1 MAQESNIEL
10 NNLTSFPRQKLSEK
24 SKTKKWFKKCVDYA
38 ENLLTSDFELRA
50 NFKNKQTNYRLRSNV
65 INPKDFQRYIN
76 PDNLDLQKLPAQFQ
90 HVGIENSKINLLLGE
105 YSKRR
110 KEYRAYLSSN
120 DTEGISRKEK
130 ELRGQMDKLFMEIV
144 TGEAKSEKEI
154 QEALKMQMD
163 YATYDFQ
170 DIAEITANRILKREY
185 KEQNLD
191 FLFLRTFED
200 LLVAG
205 EEIVYCGV
213 LGGEPVMRRVNPMN
227 LYTLGGSSMYVEDSD
242 VIIWYDY
249 MSTGQVIDDYWDEL
263 TPKDVEFLE
272 TGTSTTTAATTAI
285 GLNKDYSVDEIYGD
299 LDALQIFHPSE
310 VGSRTF
316 AGAFDSSGNV
326 RVVRA
331 CWRSRRKLYKRKYY
345 DEDGDTQYDFVDEFY
360 QAKKDLGEEL
370 EEVWVNEWLETT
382 KIADDI
388 YVGMKPVPHS
398 GKSLVNKSKGTP
410 PFVGSVYSTNDTRVQ
425 SLTDVMKPLAYSYDI
440 AYYKREL
447 EIATYKGNFAA
458 INASMIPAGWKPAEW
473 IRYITVNKFG
483 FLDPT
488 NEILKGPS
496 QGKSA
501 GAFNQLTA
509 TNVQMGDPNAIQMYT
524 NILLDI
530 ENTLGKLAG
539 VSGAREGQIQNRE
552 AVGNVERE
560 VAQTSHITEK
570 WFSVD
575 SNFRKRAIT
584 KFLECCKYAYKK
596 NPKRGQFLM
605 DDMGTVMI
613 KNFDE
618 FISSE
623 MDIHIGDST
632 ADTQLYSEIKSLS
645 QAAIQNGQ
653 AKIEDLI
660 AISTSES
667 VQETSRKLKA
677 SAERIRKEQEQMA
690 AQDREANMQMQQM
703 KNELQEKMWQRD
715 DFHKNEDRKV
725 EYAKINAK
733 LEEAALREEV
743 NLVRDNM
750 RIDSDGNGIADEIDL
765 RRTEVDQ
772 NFKENSIRI
781 QEEKLNETIRSNKA
795 KEEIQREKV
804 SKTEKAKEK

>member
-1 MAQESNIEL
+1 MAYNSNVKL
-10 NNLTSFPRQKLSEK
+10 NNIVSFPRQKLSDK
-24 SKTKKWFKKCVDYA
+24 QKTEKWFKECVDYA
-38 ENLLTSDFELRA
+38 EDILTSDYELRA
-50 NFKNKQTNYRLRSNV
+50 NFKNKQTNYSLRSNV

-76 PDNLDLQKLPAQFQ
+76 PDNLDLEKLPAQFQ

-110 KEYRAYLSSN
+110 KEYRAYLSAN
-120 DTEGISRKEK
+120 DKEGISRKEAALK
-130 ELRGQMDKLFMEIV
+130 KQMDSVFTRIV
-144 TGEAKSEKEI
+144 TGEAQSEEEI
-154 QEALKMQMD
+154 QAILKEQME
-163 YATYDFQ
+163 YASYDFQ
-170 DIAEITANRILKREY
+170 DIAEITANKILKREY

-213 LGGEPVMRRVNPMN
+213 LGGEPVMRRVNPLN
-227 LYTLGGSSMYVEDSD
+227 IYTVGGSSMYIEDSD
-242 VIIWYDY
+242 VIVWYDY
-249 MSTGQVIDDYWDEL
+249 LSTGQVIDDFWDEL

-272 TGTSTTTAATTAI
+272 TGTNTTSDASTAI
-285 GLNKDYSVDEIYGD
+285 GLNRDFAINDIYGD
-299 LDALQIFHPSE
+299 IDALQIFHPSE
-310 VGSRTF
+310 MATRTF
-316 AGAFDSSGNV
+316 AGSFDTAGNV

-345 DEDGDTQYDFVDEFY
+345 DEDGEAQYDFVDEFY
-360 QAKKDLGEEL
+360 KAKKDLGEEL
-370 EEVWVNEWLETT
+370 QETWVNEWLEAT

-388 YVGMKPVPHS
+388 YVGMRPVRYA
-398 GKSLVNKSKGTP
+398 GKSLTNKSKGTP

-425 SLTDVMKPLAYSYDI
+425 SLSDVMKPLAYSYDI

-473 IRYITVNKFG
+473 IRYITINKFG

-509 TNVQMGDPNAIQMYT
+509 TNVQIGDPNAIQMYT

-570 WFSVD
+570 WFAVD
-575 SNFRKRAIT
+575 ANFRKRAMT
-584 KFLECCKYAYKK
+584 KFLDVCKYAYRKYPKK
-596 NPKRGQFLM
+596 GQFLM
-605 DDMGTVMI
+605 DDMGTIMVE
-613 KNFDE
+613 NFDE
-618 FISSE
+618 FASSE
-623 MDIHIGDST
+623 MDIHIGNST
-632 ADTQLYSEIKSLS
+632 ADTALYSEIKSLS

-677 SAERIRKEQEQMA
+677 SAERIRKEQQQSAE
-690 AQDREANMQMQQM
+690 QDREANMQMQQM
-703 KNELQEKMWQRD
+703 KNELQEKMWERD

-725 EYAKINAK
+725 EYAKIEAK
-733 LEEAALREEV
+733 RQEVILKEESNFMREG
-743 NLVRDNM
+743 L
-750 RIDSDGNGIADEIDL
+750 RIDSDGNGIADELDL
-765 RRTEVDQ
+765 RRTEVDE
-772 NFKENSIRI
+772 NFKENTIRV
-781 QEEKLNETIRSNKA
+781 QEEKLEETIRANKA
-795 KEEIQREKV
+795 DEEIKKEKIA
-804 SKTEKAKEK
+804 KTEKMKK

>member
-1 MAQESNIEL
+1 MAYNSNVKL
-10 NNLTSFPRQKLSEK
+10 NNIVSFPRQKLSDK
-24 SKTKKWFKKCVDYA
+24 QKTEKWFKECVDYA
-38 ENLLTSDFELRA
+38 EDILTSDYELRA
-50 NFKNKQTNYRLRSNV
+50 NFKNKQTNYSLRSNV

-76 PDNLDLQKLPAQFQ
+76 PDNLDLEKLPAQFQ

-110 KEYRAYLSSN
+110 KEYRAYLSAN
-120 DTEGISRKEK
+120 DKEGISRKEAALK
-130 ELRGQMDKLFMEIV
+130 KQMDSVFTRIV
-144 TGEAKSEKEI
+144 TGEAQSEEEI
-154 QEALKMQMD
+154 QAILKEQME
-163 YATYDFQ
+163 YASYDFQ
-170 DIAEITANRILKREY
+170 DIAEITANKILKREY
-185 KEQNLD
+185 KEQDLD

-213 LGGEPVMRRVNPMN
+213 LGGEPVMRRVNPLN
-227 LYTLGGSSMYVEDSD
+227 IYTLGGSSMYIEDSD
-242 VIIWYDY
+242 VIVWYDY
-249 MSTGQVIDDYWDEL
+249 LSTGQVIDDFWDEL
-263 TPKDVEFLE
+263 TPKDIEFLE
-272 TGTSTTTAATTAI
+272 TGTNTTSDASTAI
-285 GLNKDYSVDEIYGD
+285 GLNRDFAINDIYGD
-299 LDALQIFHPSE
+299 IDALQIFHPSE
-310 VGSRTF
+310 MATRTF
-316 AGAFDSSGNV
+316 AGSFDTAGNV

-331 CWRSRRKLYKRKYY
+331 CWRSRRKIYKRKYY
-345 DEDGDTQYDFVDEFY
+345 DEDGEVQKDFVDEFY
-360 QAKKDLGEEL
+360 VAKKDLGEEL
-370 EEVWVNEWLETT
+370 EETWVNEWLEAT

-388 YVGMKPVPHS
+388 YVGMRPVRYA
-398 GKSLVNKSKGTP
+398 GKSLTNKSKGTP

-425 SLTDVMKPLAYSYDI
+425 SLSDVMKPLAYSYDI

-501 GAFNQLTA
+501 GAFNTLTA
-509 TNVQMGDPNAIQMYT
+509 TNVQLGDPNAIQMYT

-575 SNFRKRAIT
+575 ANFRKRAMT
-584 KFLECCKYAYKK
+584 KFLDVCKYAYKK
-596 NPKRGQFLM
+596 HPKRGQFLM
-605 DDMGTVMI
+605 DDMGAVMVE
-613 KNFDE
+613 NFDE
-618 FISSE
+618 FASSE
-623 MDIHIGDST
+623 MDIHIGNST
-632 ADTQLYSEIKSLS
+632 ADTALYSEIKSLS

-677 SAERIRKEQEQMA
+677 SAERIRKEQQQSAE
-690 AQDREANMQMQQM
+690 QDREANMQMQQM

-725 EYAKINAK
+725 EYAKIEAK
-733 LEEAALREEV
+733 RQEVMFKEESNFMREG
-743 NLVRDNM
+743 L
-750 RIDSDGNGIADEIDL
+750 RIDSDGNGIADELDL
-765 RRTEVDQ
+765 RRTEVDE
-772 NFKENSIRI
+772 NFKENTIRV
-781 QEEKLNETIRSNKA
+781 QEGKLEETIRANKA
-795 KEEIQREKV
+795 DEEIKKEKIA
-804 SKTEKAKEK
+804 KTEKVKK